1 LQPEAAHDFEWGL
14 LKSFLAV
21 ARAGRLTLA
30 ARRLGLDHSTLSRRI
45 VALEKSLQARL
56 FDRAATG
63 YTLTS
68 AGEHLL
74 RHAQAVESVMLRIHT
89 ELGGASLRM
98 AGTVRIGAP
107 EGFGTFFL
115 APLLVRLCA
124 LHPDL
129 DIELVTLPRIFSLS
143 RREADLAIGLACPE
157 EGRLVAHK
165 LTDYEL
171 GLYASRSYIEAHA
184 GPDTTVHASDYQIS
198 LATLS
203 KHRFVGYISDLIYA
217 RELDYLPLIS
227 PAVHPSFASS
237 NLLAQLA
244 ATRAGHGLCVLPCF
258 IAESEPSLC
267 RVMADDVV
275 LRRSFWLTVHS
286 DLKSQARV
294 AVVSKFITESVRGA
308 QARFL
313 PIRQAPD
320 QSRHDVT

>member
-1 LQPEAAHDFEWGL
+1 MPSEVMHDFEWSL

-21 ARAGRLTLA
+21 ARAGRLTVA
-30 ARRLGLDHSTLSRRI
+30 ARRMGLDHSTLSRRI
-45 VALEKSLQARL
+45 VALEKSLQAQL

-74 RHAQAVESVMLRIHT
+74 AHAQGVESVMLRIHT
-89 ELGGASLRM
+89 ELGGTSLRV

-115 APLLVRLCA
+115 APLLGRMCT
-124 LHPDL
+124 LHPHL
-129 DIELVTLPRIFSLS
+129 DIQLVTLPRIFSLS
-143 RREADLAIGLACPE
+143 RREADLAVGLARPD
-157 EGRLVAHK
+157 EGRLLAHK

-171 GLYASRSYIEAHA
+171 GLYASHSYIESHA
-184 GPDTTVHASDYQIS
+184 VTELSSQASDGSIS
-198 LATLS
+198 LETLNS
-203 KHRFVGYISDLIYA
+203 HRFVGYISDLIYT

-227 PAVHPSFASS
+227 PLVHPSFASS

-258 IAESEPSLC
+258 IADNDQALR
-267 RVMADDVV
+267 RVMVDDVA

-286 DLKSQARV
+286 DMKSQARV
-294 AVVSKFITESVRGA
+294 VVVSNFITESVRAA
-308 QARFL
+308 QANFL
-313 PIRQAPD
+313 PSHQ
-320 QSRHDVT
+320 

>member
-1 LQPEAAHDFEWGL
+1 MPSDATHDFEWSL

-21 ARAGRLTLA
+21 ARAGRLTVA

-45 VALEKSLQARL
+45 VTLETSLQARL

-63 YTLTS
+63 YTLTP

-74 RHAQAVESVMLRIHT
+74 GHAQDVESVMLRINT
-89 ELGGASLRM
+89 ELGGASLRV

-115 APLLVRLCA
+115 APLLGHLCA
-124 LHPDL
+124 RHPHL

-143 RREADLAIGLACPE
+143 RREADLAIGLARPE
-157 EGRLVAHK
+157 EGRLLAHK

-171 GLYASRSYIEAHA
+171 GLYASFPYCDSHA
-184 GPDTTVHASDYQIS
+184 VMGPSSQTSGAPIT
-198 LATLS
+198 LATLNA
-203 KHRFVGYISDLIYA
+203 HRFVGYISDLIYA

-227 PAVHPSFASS
+227 PHVHPSFASS

-258 IAESEPSLC
+258 IADNEPSLR

-275 LRRSFWLTVHS
+275 LHRSFWLTIHS
-286 DLKSQARV
+286 DMKSQARV
-294 AVVSKFITESVRGA
+294 AVVSDFITESVRAA
-308 QARFL
+308 QGNFL
-313 PIRQAPD
+313 PVR
-320 QSRHDVT
+320 R